1 MKIILWTASYP
12 PDLGGLQTVV
22 KQLADQLAV
31 HGHQVLVIANQRGYK
46 SSEELQDNGV
56 KVIRIRHW
64 SGFGQYKGWKGF
76 FLSIADKLLGLQVHE
91 KLKKIFIDFNPEV
104 INIHFPTVQLK
115 YVDLLA
121 SFPNVRLVVSFH
133 GHDVTYWLKNAN
145 HMIIPEKR
153 ETPSWDKQNF
163 GQLQKLVS
171 AAHSITTCS
180 DWLFLMLKHLLPSV
194 DSVNQM
200 TTHNA
205 VDISRFSESLS
216 EDVAT
221 ENYIFA
227 FGRLEKHK
235 GFHILI
241 EAFEIIATLN
251 QNIKLMIGGDGIE
264 KSNLKHLIH
273 SKNLDERV
281 HLVGRLN
288 PDEVVRYSRKA
299 LVIVVPSLRE
309 PFGITVLEALASGRP
324 VVASQVGG
332 ITEAAGAFVT
342 LAQPGNVQALA
353 DAIHASIVSNER
365 IRMEERIKHLQQ
377 FDLSSFYQRY
387 AFSLKLRDGE

>member
-163 GQLQKLVS
+163 GQLQELVS

-180 DWLFLMLKHLLPSV
+180 DWLFRMLKHLLPSV

-251 QNIKLMIGGDGIE
+251 QNLKLMIGGDGIE

>member
-1 MKIILWTASYP
+1 M
-12 PDLGGLQTVV
+12 V

-163 GQLQKLVS
+163 GQLQELVS

-180 DWLFLMLKHLLPSV
+180 DWLFRMLKHLLPSV

-251 QNIKLMIGGDGIE
+251 QNLKLMIGGDGIE